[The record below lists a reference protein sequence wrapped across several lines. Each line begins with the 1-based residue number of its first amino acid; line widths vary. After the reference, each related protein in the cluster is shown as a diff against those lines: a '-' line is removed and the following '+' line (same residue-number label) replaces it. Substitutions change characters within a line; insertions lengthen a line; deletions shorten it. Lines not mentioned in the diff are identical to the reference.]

1 MIRSRAIV
9 VVFLWLVV
17 LGAGVLYPF
26 FTLFHAGFSI
36 SLLFAPEVLRTAER
50 TAVTSLSA
58 LVVAFLISFPLAR
71 RIRGTAEGVL
81 QFLWILPSFL
91 YALFVIVL
99 FRQFR
104 QFDPLFELYSMRTV
118 WVAWVL
124 VAIPFLSVSLARAWR
139 DLDPREDEMMRVLGA
154 NRWQRWIRYEIPKM
168 APTIR
173 SALLHQ
179 MWLYLTSFTLV
190 VILGG
195 GPPNE
200 TLEVGVYSSV
210 RLDEWNVARALAF
223 SIWQGL
229 LLVVLRLALSR
240 SRSSE
245 MTVGLEW
252 ARRGASGSRGLHCGR
267 WVLGALVLMIAW
279 LVGTTSGL
287 SAALFSGVTL
297 SLAVAVIS
305 LCFSVL
311 VFELKQPLL
320 AEIGA
325 WLSPMVFALAW
336 WKAYAFS
343 ASPWLLCIGIQVVLF
358 SPWVART
365 FFPLLARAR
374 VAELEAVRSLGS
386 HPLRAWFH
394 VEWPR
399 IRESAFGLFALIFGL
414 SLSEVSAVILF
425 SRGSFEPL
433 PVWIQNQLS
442 RFQFGPAFAGTL
454 ALLCVSGFVFLAPF
468 LLQGR
473 HGDSDENNEN
483 DPGLPNLSG

>member
-1 MIRSRAIV
+1 MTS
-9 VVFLWLVV
+9 LWLAV

-26 FTLFHAGFSI
+26 FTLFHAGFST
-36 SLLFAPEVLRTAER
+36 SLLFAPEVLHTVER
-50 TAVTSLSA
+50 TAVTALSA
-58 LVVAFLISFPLAR
+58 LAMAFLISFPLAR
-71 RIRGTAEGVL
+71 RIRGAAEALL
-81 QFLWILPSFL
+81 QFLWVMPSFL
-91 YALFVIVL
+91 YALLVIVL

-210 RLDEWNVARALAF
+210 RLDQWNVALALAF
-223 SIWQGL
+223 SIWQGI
-229 LLVVLRLALSR
+229 LLVGLRLALSR
-240 SRSSE
+240 SHSSE

-252 ARRGASGSRGLHCGR
+252 VKQGSRGSRGLDWRR
-267 WVLGALVLMIAW
+267 WTFAALVLGVIG
-279 LVGTTSGL
+279 LVWTTAGL
-287 SAALFSGVTL
+287 SAALFSGVAL
-297 SLAVAVIS
+297 SLAVALAS
-305 LCFSVL
+305 LCFSAL
-311 VFELKQPLL
+311 VFALKQPFL
-320 AEIGA
+320 AELGA

-374 VAELEAVRSLGS
+374 VAELQAVRTLGAR
-386 HPLRAWFH
+386 PFRAWLH

-442 RFQFGPAFAGTL
+442 RFQFGSAFAGTL
-454 ALLCVSGFVFLAPF
+454 ALLCISGVVFLMPS
-468 LLQGR
+468 LGICRPRGNPL
-473 HGDSDENNEN
+473 D
-483 DPGLPNLSG
+483 